1 MSFGSTTL
9 LIELPDVL
17 PRHSLVDLFAAADTD
32 PQLASLRALLLEY
45 QSSLRSTKLTHYTL
59 AGVPLP
65 DTLDPSI
72 PHPLPNRARVFLSL
86 FVDTLSSLVRL
97 PFFILPLIVH
107 LPIYLISKYSLRFSD
122 LEEDAAQN
130 KIALGLVLAVLTY
143 PTLFIA
149 AWFLLFTT
157 PVGGVLAAGFV
168 WLFAVYHN
176 TLIDDNCA
184 FLPLPRLPDAQL
196 TFSDRKSVV

>member
-1 MSFGSTTL
+1 M
-9 LIELPDVL
+9 
-17 PRHSLVDLFAAADTD
+17 DLFASADTD
-32 PQLASLRALLLEY
+32 PQLGSLRALLLEY
-45 QSSLRSTKLTHYTL
+45 RTCLRATNLSHYTL

-72 PHPLPNRARVFLSL
+72 PHPLPNRFRVVFSL
-86 FVDTLSSLVRL
+86 FIDTCASLIRL
-97 PFFILPLIVH
+97 PFFILPLLVH

-130 KIALGLVLAVLTY
+130 KIVLGLILAVLTY
-143 PTLFIA
+143 PILFIT

-184 FLPLPRLPDAQL
+184 SSFLYRTRTPH
-196 TFSDRKSVV
+196 